1 MDTPLGRWVNGQSD
15 AIELSKMDPKHI
27 MIFFVMLRVLKRD
40 VEQRVTWFRTF
51 RPPLI
56 PLVQGWSVLEQ
67 LDLLKELD
75 LCGLGKEPDVSRLRD
90 LFTVQNWNW
99 GLDQVALLLDN
110 IGHKMMGAAW
120 TEHKLDKV
128 SSSDGA
134 SSGDV
139 ATTQAATQAL
149 ERVQKTVY
157 KSPPQATIEMD
168 FQNVRFSPGFP
179 IVTTS
184 LVP

>member
-27 MIFFVMLRVLKRD
+27 MIFSKFPHSSLDPRLRTLTFPPGVRFPVVMLRVLKRD

-149 ERVQKTVY
+149 ERVQKTV
-157 KSPPQATIEMD
+157 SHLP
-168 FQNVRFSPGFP
+168 
-179 IVTTS
+179 TS
-184 LVP
+184 